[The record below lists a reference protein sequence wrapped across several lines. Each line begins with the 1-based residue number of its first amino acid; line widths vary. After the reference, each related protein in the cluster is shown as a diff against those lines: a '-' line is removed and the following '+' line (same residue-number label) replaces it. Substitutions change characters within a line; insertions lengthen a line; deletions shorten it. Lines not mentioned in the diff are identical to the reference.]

1 MSSLLLLHFSRTKK
15 LHQDTDCHARK
26 ILLLLDFLP
35 VRLGKIEDALFLLLK
50 FLSVEIQLRDATRI
64 SCHLWFLHVIKILGT

>member
-1 MSSLLLLHFSRTKK
+1 MSGEKDIAPFRFFASAIR
-15 LHQDTDCHARK
+15 QDK
-26 ILLLLDFLP
+26 
-35 VRLGKIEDALFLLLK
+35 DALFLLVK